1 MNTRK
6 SFLGGMTDSVSM
18 SRLAVFSF
26 LLTALIAQSAY
37 AVGGWLELTPTG
49 GVEIDE
55 AKGVPRPAL
64 EARLDAIERECA
76 GRQTIVVRTKS
87 LAAVFDHVR
96 LAVNTNDLF
105 VHWHPDSLV
114 LSKRSFKRIAAFD
127 AVTPARN
134 RAGARANGGAFWSR
148 LDMSHVC
155 PDWQSILELGPTG
168 LAERARRRRSTAKSE
183 EERLFLDCV
192 AEVYDALAR
201 ECLRWA
207 DFAARKGMEDVSQT
221 LREIAAHPPRTFRE
235 ALQWAILYDRAQEVE
250 GEDVRSQG
258 LFDRL
263 FLPFYR
269 ADLQSGRETRESAK
283 RLLSD
288 WFTRFWSQQHP
299 NGKNIGFGG
308 YGPDGEPVW
317 NELTELG
324 FEVFRELGR
333 INPKLTFRFG
343 SKTPQWQLKKV
354 AACLAEGKTSIVFA
368 NDDLMYG
375 MFRRFGKEEK
385 DLCDYVLVG
394 CYEPGI
400 GGREIV
406 ASMACD
412 VNLVKPLEA
421 VFNGGRDFTGKRI
434 GPECPLPADG
444 DAFEREYLR
453 QLDAVISDA
462 VASTRAVEERWY
474 DLHPAPLFSGAFRDC
489 IANAKDYPQGG
500 CRYNSSGFDC
510 VGIATVADSLTAVRY
525 IVDEKHLA
533 TMSELADALHRNW
546 EGCEDLRMAARRSA
560 PKWGNNDNRVD
571 RAAKRVYDAVC
582 DHINAETNGHG
593 GMYQAGFWS
602 IQRDM
607 MFSRFTGPTPDG
619 RKRGEMVS
627 RNNSATAG
635 CGREGATALM
645 LSNLKLDLTKCPD
658 GHIVDLMLPLS
669 LAKGGN
675 GAENIASVIRT
686 YFSKGGQSI
695 HLNCFDARVLRD
707 AMAHPERYA
716 DLQVRVCGWN
726 VLWNDLTKAEQRYFL
741 ATAEAQ
747 E

>member
-1 MNTRK
+1 MLIIATRRIVALP
-6 SFLGGMTDSVSM
+6 FL
-18 SRLAVFSF
+18 A
-26 LLTALIAQSAY
+26 TALLVQNAHA
-37 AVGGWLELTPTG
+37 GGKWLELTPIG

-55 AKGVPRPAL
+55 TTGEPRPAL
-64 EARLDAIERECA
+64 EARLDAIEREYA
-76 GRQTIVVRTKS
+76 GGPTIVVRTKS

-114 LSKRSFKRIAAFD
+114 LSKRSFRRIVAFD
-127 AVTPARN
+127 AATPERS
-134 RAGARANGGAFWSR
+134 RAVARANGGAFQSR

-155 PDWQSILELGPTG
+155 PDWRSILELGPIG
-168 LAERARRRRSTAKSE
+168 LAERARNRRKSATSDE
-183 EERLFLDCV
+183 GRLFLDCV
-192 AEVYDALAR
+192 AEVYEALAR

-207 DFAARKGMEDVSQT
+207 DFAARKGMEDVAQT
-221 LREIAAHPPRTFRE
+221 LRGIAAHPPRTLRE
-235 ALQWAILYDRAQEVE
+235 ALQLAIVYDRAQEVE

-269 ADLQSGRETRESAK
+269 ADIKSGRETRESAK
-283 RLLSD
+283 RLISD

-299 NGKNIGFGG
+299 NGKNVGFGG

-343 SKTPQWQLKKV
+343 SKTPQWQLERV

-368 NDDLMYG
+368 NDDLMYR
-375 MFRRFGKEEK
+375 MFRKFSKEEK

-412 VNLVKPLEA
+412 INLVKPIEA
-421 VFNGGRDFTGKRI
+421 VFNGGRDFAGKRI

-453 QLDAVISDA
+453 QLEAVISDA
-462 VASTRAVEERWY
+462 VNSTRAVEERWY

-489 IANAKDYPQGG
+489 IDNAKDYSQGG

-510 VGIATVADSLTAVRY
+510 SGIATVADSLAAVRY
-525 IVDEKHLA
+525 IVDEKRLA
-533 TMSELADALHRNW
+533 TMDELADALRRDW
-546 EGCEDLRMAARRSA
+546 EGREDLRLVARRAA
-560 PKWGNNDNRVD
+560 PKWGNNDNRAD
-571 RAAKRVYDAVC
+571 RAARRVYDAVC
-582 DHINAETNGHG
+582 DHINVERNGHG
-593 GMYQAGFWS
+593 GRYQAGFWS

-607 MFSRFTGPTPDG
+607 MFARFTGPTPDG
-619 RKRGEMVS
+619 RKNGELIS

-645 LSNLKLDLTKCPD
+645 LSNLKLDLAKCPD

-669 LAKGGN
+669 LARSGS
-675 GAENIASVIRT
+675 GAENIASILRT
-686 YFSKGGQSI
+686 YFSKGGQCL
-695 HLNCFDARVLRD
+695 HLNCFDSHVLRD
-707 AMAHPERYA
+707 AMKHPERYV

-726 VLWNDLTKAEQRYFL
+726 VLWNDLSKAEQMHFL
-741 ATAEAQ
+741 ATVEAQ

>member
-18 SRLAVFSF
+18 RLLAALPF
-26 LLTALIAQSAY
+26 LLTVLIAQSAY

-127 AVTPARN
+127 AVTPARS
-134 RAGARANGGAFWSR
+134 RAGARANGGAFLSR

-168 LAERARRRRSTAKSE
+168 LAERARRRRETATSD

-192 AEVYDALAR
+192 AEVYEALAR

-207 DFAARKGMEDVSQT
+207 DFAARKGMEDVALT
-221 LREIAAHPPRTFRE
+221 LREIAAHSPRTFRE
-235 ALQWAILYDRAQEVE
+235 ALQWAIVYDRAQEVE

-269 ADLQSGRETRESAK
+269 ADIKSGRETRESAK
-283 RLLSD
+283 RLVSD

-354 AACLAEGKTSIVFA
+354 AACLAEGKTSVVFA
-368 NDDLMYG
+368 NDDLLYG
-375 MFRRFGKEEK
+375 MFKRFGKEEK

-412 VNLVKPLEA
+412 INLVKPLEA

-434 GPECPLPADG
+434 GPDCSLPADG

-462 VASTRAVEERWY
+462 AASARAVEARWY

-489 IANAKDYPQGG
+489 IANARDYSQGG

-510 VGIATVADSLTAVRY
+510 VGIATVADSLAAVRY

-533 TMSELADALHRNW
+533 TMAELADALHRNW
-546 EGCEDLRMAARRSA
+546 EGCEDLRLAAKRSA

-726 VLWNDLTKAEQRYFL
+726 VLWNDLTKAEQRHFL